1 MIPIIAT
8 APSEEPVTL
17 TDIKLHLRVTAS
29 TEDTLLNSLITT
41 ARERCE
47 EVSFRSLV
55 TRTVDI
61 YLSTWPIGGVI
72 QLPMPP
78 VQSITSVTY
87 TDVDG
92 ATGTVSASS
101 YYLATA
107 RGSLVL
113 KPGASWPTAELQ
125 PVEGIKVRY
134 VAGYGAAAA
143 VPGWAKHAMR
153 LLVAHWYMNREAI
166 TVGTVGHETPEGAM
180 ALLMANRAY

>member
-1 MIPIIAT
+1 MIPVIVT
-8 APSEEPVTL
+8 APSEEPITL
-17 TDIKLHLRVTAS
+17 AEAKLHLRVTS
-29 TEDTLLNSLITT
+29 TAEDTLITSLITT

-47 EVSFRSLV
+47 EVSFRALV
-55 TRTVDI
+55 TRTVDL
-61 YLSTWPIGGVI
+61 YLDSWPVGGVI
-72 QLPMPP
+72 KLPTPP

-92 ATGTVSASS
+92 TTGTMSAAD

-113 KPGASWPTAELQ
+113 KSSASWPTAELQ
-125 PVEGIKVRY
+125 STEGIKVRY

-153 LLVAHWYMNREAI
+153 LLISHWYLNREAI
-166 TVGTVGHETPEGAM
+166 TLGTVGHELPEGAM